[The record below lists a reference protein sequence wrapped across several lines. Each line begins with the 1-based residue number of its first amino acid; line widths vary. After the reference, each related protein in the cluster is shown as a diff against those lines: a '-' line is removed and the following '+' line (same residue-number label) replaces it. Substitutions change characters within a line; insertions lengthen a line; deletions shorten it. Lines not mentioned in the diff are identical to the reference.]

1 MKEKTQKNKN
11 SKKKI
16 WWIILLILLVLSV
29 VLVIGGI
36 HFYRHNQKT
45 IDAIKLANQEG
56 EEGLAQKQKELTD
69 VFHETVLNI
78 PDSHSEILNERDHRK
93 LKGGDLTPEQT
104 AEIFAEARKRAG
116 IELDENGVPLPAE
129 SDVQSDADTKP
140 TTADSE
146 NPTSDENQSQA
157 TEATQAEQTE
167 TSQTDASTVQYTN
180 IDALIEDFYVLKS
193 KYLTGLDGV
202 LRQGKNEWRAK
213 PKSEHTLTARFQMAQ
228 KCMSRG
234 SALEVQCDAEMNV
247 LLAKLESALIANGE
261 STALVGQIRSLYEQ
275 EKNVKRAALIE
286 EYYPN

>member
-1 MKEKTQKNKN
+1 MKEKKAKNKN
-11 SKKKI
+11 SKKKK

-29 VLVIGGI
+29 VLLIGGI
-36 HFYRHNQKT
+36 HFYRHNQQT
-45 IDAIKLANQEG
+45 IDAIRLANQEG
-56 EEGLAQKQKELTD
+56 EEGLEQKQKELTD

-116 IELDENGVPLPAE
+116 IELDENGSPVTNSEE
-129 SDVQSDADTKP
+129 SDAQNTAEDSTTDTVATP
-140 TTADSE
+140 
-146 NPTSDENQSQA
+146 QSQ
-157 TEATQAEQTE
+157 ETQSTE
-167 TSQTDASTVQYTN
+167 TNQTSESQPETSAVEYTN

-193 KYLTGLDGV
+193 KYLTGLEGV

-228 KCMSRG
+228 KCMSWG
-234 SALEVQCDAEMNV
+234 TALEVQCDAEMNV
-247 LLAKLESALIANGE
+247 LLSELESALIANGE

-275 EKNVKRAALIE
+275 EKSVKRAALIG
-286 EYYPN
+286 EYYPK

>member
-1 MKEKTQKNKN
+1 MREKKAKNKN
-11 SKKKI
+11 SKKKK

-29 VLVIGGI
+29 VLLIGGI
-36 HFYRHNQKT
+36 HFYRHNQRT
-45 IDAIKLANQEG
+45 IDAIRLANQEG
-56 EEGLAQKQKELTD
+56 EEGLEQKQKELTD

-116 IELDENGVPLPAE
+116 IELDENGSPITNSEE
-129 SDVQSDADTKP
+129 SDAQNTAEDSTTDTVATPQSQETQS
-140 TTADSE
+140 TETNQDSE
-146 NPTSDENQSQA
+146 S
-157 TEATQAEQTE
+157 QTE
-167 TSQTDASTVQYTN
+167 TSAVEYTN

-193 KYLTGLDGV
+193 KYLTGLEGV

-228 KCMSRG
+228 KCMSWG
-234 SALEVQCDAEMNV
+234 TALEVQCDAEMNM
-247 LLAKLESALIANGE
+247 LLAELESALIANGE

-275 EKNVKRAALIE
+275 EKSVKRAALIG
-286 EYYPN
+286 EYYPK